1 MTCYHCHRP
10 ILAGTD
16 IHDDAGHAYCCTA
29 CRAVAAII
37 SAHHLD
43 QYYTVRDHPAPRP
56 DTAYD
61 HSHWQA
67 YDLPDIAAQY
77 TYHDGENNEIHLY
90 IDGLHCAACTWL
102 ISRALER
109 AHGITHTHINLTTGR
124 AEIRWRD
131 TPLSAILATIAD
143 LGYTPN
149 LTTPDQEERRD
160 HRRRNH
166 DLLRLI
172 VAGLGMMQVMMFAT
186 GLYTGAWLGIER
198 EYEQLLRW
206 ISALTS
212 APIMLYAGYP
222 FLKNTWLALKQRRL
236 NMDVPIAI
244 ACAGAWLAS
253 LYHTLLGHGEIYYD
267 GVTMFIFFI
276 TISRTL
282 EAHTRRRARHNQH
295 HFARLLPDAVY
306 QRAADGEYRLVPL
319 PAIRVDDHI
328 RVLPTHTIPVDGR
341 IEAGTSRVDES
352 MLSGESTPQYKQAG
366 DTVLAGSTNL
376 ASPLDIRVTQTGQQ
390 TTLAAIRRIS
400 ARAEQHRSPQIDR
413 NETLARHTILA
424 VLILAAAGYLIWQW
438 IAPARAFDI
447 ALAVLVATCPCALSL
462 ATPTV
467 LTAALNHAHK
477 HAILIK
483 NSDTL
488 DCLTRIK
495 RILFDKTGT
504 LTVGKYQL
512 RAGETYGDA
521 DPHILLAIAKTLE
534 TNSTH
539 PVAWYFSRQET
550 ATLPMT
556 NITQHS
562 GKGVSGDWQGS
573 RWHIGSAA
581 YMQEN
586 GVSIPLPRGTGTAR
600 PQDEKGD
607 GGEGIPYG
615 ETDTGAA
622 ASVHPSTVPKRH
634 CGYAINTGRRLQ
646 ENYARRQSPIPD
658 TDEDTANTT
667 HVYLAEN
674 TTLRAHYRLSDPE
687 RPGLAATLTAL
698 AARYHLAIASGDR
711 SANVARLAARYHIT
725 DYHGDLRPNDKLALL
740 EAHDPAHTLMIG
752 DGINDA
758 PVLARAAVSVA
769 VGRANPLSQTHADIV
784 LMQNGPDAL
793 PYLFDL
799 ATRTQRI
806 IRQNLAWATAYN
818 LLILPLALCG
828 YLTPW
833 IAALGMSTS
842 SLLVTANALRI
853 QRTAPPPG
861 A

>member
-1 MTCYHCHRP
+1 MTCYHCQQP

-43 QYYTVRDHPAPRP
+43 QYYTVRDRPAPRP

-77 TYHDGENNEIHLY
+77 TYRDGENNEIHLY

-160 HRRRNH
+160 HRHRNH

-212 APIMLYAGYP
+212 APVMLYAGYP

-306 QRAADGEYRLVPL
+306 LRAADGEYRLVPL

-328 RVLPTHTIPVDGR
+328 RVLPTHTIPVDGQ

-366 DTVLAGSTNL
+366 DAVLAGSTNL

-488 DCLTRIK
+488 DRLTRIK

-504 LTVGKYQL
+504 LTAGKYQL

-521 DPHILLAIAKTLE
+521 DPHTLLAIAKTLE

-550 ATLPMT
+550 ASLPMA
-556 NITQHS
+556 NISQHS
-562 GKGVSGDWQGS
+562 GKGVSGDWQDS

-586 GVSIPLPRGTGTAR
+586 GVATLETTDIKSLPPLAGGGVAQRRRGGNTA
-600 PQDEKGD
+600 
-607 GGEGIPYG
+607 
-615 ETDTGAA
+615 TDAE
-622 ASVHPSTVPKRH
+622 
-634 CGYAINTGRRLQ
+634 
-646 ENYARRQSPIPD
+646 ENPID
-658 TDEDTANTT
+658 DANTT

-711 SANVARLAARYHIT
+711 SANVARLATRYHIT
-725 DYHGDLRPNDKLALL
+725 DYHGDLLPADKLALL

-784 LMQNGPDAL
+784 FMKNGPEAL

-806 IRQNLAWATAYN
+806 IRQNLTWAAAYN

-853 QRTAPPPG
+853 QRTAPPPD

>member
-1 MTCYHCHRP
+1 MTCYHCHQP

-43 QYYTVRDHPAPRP
+43 QYYTVRDRPAPRP
-56 DTAYD
+56 DAAYD
-61 HSHWQA
+61 PSHWQA

-77 TYHDGENNEIHLY
+77 TYRDGENNEIHLY

-212 APIMLYAGYP
+212 APVMLYAGYP

-253 LYHTLLGHGEIYYD
+253 LYHTILGHGEIYYD

-328 RVLPTHTIPVDGR
+328 RVLPTHTIPVDGQ

-352 MLSGESTPQYKQAG
+352 MLSGESTPQYKQTG

-488 DCLTRIK
+488 DRLTHIK

-504 LTVGKYQL
+504 LTAGKYQL
-512 RAGETYGDA
+512 RAGETYGNA
-521 DPHILLAIAKTLE
+521 DPHTLLAIAKTLE

-539 PVAWYFSRQET
+539 PVAWYFSRQEA

-562 GKGVSGDWQGS
+562 GKGVSGDWQNS

-581 YMQEN
+581 YMREN
-586 GVSIPLPRGTGTAR
+586 GVATLETTDIKSLPPLAGGGVAQRRRGGNTA
-600 PQDEKGD
+600 
-607 GGEGIPYG
+607 
-615 ETDTGAA
+615 TDAE
-622 ASVHPSTVPKRH
+622 
-634 CGYAINTGRRLQ
+634 
-646 ENYARRQSPIPD
+646 ENPID
-658 TDEDTANTT
+658 DANTT

-725 DYHGDLRPNDKLALL
+725 DYHGDLRPNDKLTLL

-784 LMQNGPDAL
+784 FMKNGPEAL

-806 IRQNLAWATAYN
+806 IRQNLAWAAAYN

>member
-1 MTCYHCHRP
+1 MTCYHCQQP

-43 QYYTVRDHPAPRP
+43 QYYTVRDRPAPRP
-56 DTAYD
+56 DAAYD

-77 TYHDGENNEIHLY
+77 TYRDGENNEIHLY

-124 AEIRWRD
+124 AEIRWHD

-212 APIMLYAGYP
+212 APVMLYAGYP

-253 LYHTLLGHGEIYYD
+253 LYHTILGHGEIYYD

-319 PAIRVDDHI
+319 PAIRVDDHV
-328 RVLPTHTIPVDGR
+328 RVLPTHTIPVDGC

-352 MLSGESTPQYKQAG
+352 MLSGESTPQYKQTG
-366 DTVLAGSTNL
+366 DIVLAGSTNL
-376 ASPLDIRVTQTGQQ
+376 ESPLDIRVTQTGQQ

-488 DCLTRIK
+488 DRLTRIK

-504 LTVGKYQL
+504 LTAGKYQL

-521 DPHILLAIAKTLE
+521 DPHTLLAIAKTLE

-550 ATLPMT
+550 ASLPMA
-556 NITQHS
+556 NISQHS
-562 GKGVSGDWQGS
+562 GKGVSGDWQDS

-586 GVSIPLPRGTGTAR
+586 GVTTLETTDIKSLPPLAGGGVAQRRRGGNTA
-600 PQDEKGD
+600 
-607 GGEGIPYG
+607 
-615 ETDTGAA
+615 TDAE
-622 ASVHPSTVPKRH
+622 
-634 CGYAINTGRRLQ
+634 
-646 ENYARRQSPIPD
+646 ENPID
-658 TDEDTANTT
+658 DANTT

-711 SANVARLAARYHIT
+711 SANVARLATRYHIS
-725 DYHGDLRPNDKLALL
+725 DYHGDLLPADKLALL

-784 LMQNGPDAL
+784 FMKNGPDAL

-806 IRQNLAWATAYN
+806 IRQNLTWAAAYN

-861 A
+861 E

>member
-1 MTCYHCHRP
+1 MTCYHCQQP

-43 QYYTVRDHPAPRP
+43 QYYTVRDRPAPRP

-77 TYHDGENNEIHLY
+77 TYRDGEDNEIHLY

-109 AHGITHTHINLTTGR
+109 AHDITHTRINLTTGR
-124 AEIRWRD
+124 AEVRWRD

-212 APIMLYAGYP
+212 APVMLYAGYP
-222 FLKNTWLALKQRRL
+222 FLKNTWFALKQRRL

-253 LYHTLLGHGEIYYD
+253 LYHTILGYGEIYYD

-328 RVLPTHTIPVDGR
+328 RVLPTHTIPVDGC

-376 ASPLDIRVTQTGQQ
+376 ESPLDIRVTQTGQQ

-488 DCLTRIK
+488 DRLTRIK

-504 LTVGKYQL
+504 LTAGKYQL
-512 RAGETYGDA
+512 RAGETYGNA
-521 DPHILLAIAKTLE
+521 DPHTLLAIAKSLE

-550 ATLPMT
+550 ATLPMA
-556 NITQHS
+556 NISQHS
-562 GKGVSGDWQGS
+562 GKGVSGDWQNS

-581 YMQEN
+581 YMREN
-586 GVSIPLPRGTGTAR
+586 GVATLETTDIKSLPPLAGGGVAQRRRGGNTA
-600 PQDEKGD
+600 
-607 GGEGIPYG
+607 
-615 ETDTGAA
+615 TDAE
-622 ASVHPSTVPKRH
+622 
-634 CGYAINTGRRLQ
+634 
-646 ENYARRQSPIPD
+646 ENPID
-658 TDEDTANTT
+658 DANTT

-687 RPGLAATLTAL
+687 RPGLAATLSAL

-711 SANVARLAARYHIT
+711 SANVARLATRYHIT
-725 DYHGDLRPNDKLALL
+725 DYHGDLLPADKLALL

-784 LMQNGPDAL
+784 FMKNGPDAL

-806 IRQNLAWATAYN
+806 IRQNLTWAAAYN

>member
-1 MTCYHCHRP
+1 MTCYHCQQP

-43 QYYTVRDHPAPRP
+43 QYYTVRDRPAPRP

-212 APIMLYAGYP
+212 APVMLYAGYP

-295 HFARLLPDAVY
+295 LFARLLPDAVY

-376 ASPLDIRVTQTGQQ
+376 ESPLDIRVTQTGQQ

-438 IAPARAFDI
+438 IEPARAFDI

-477 HAILIK
+477 HTILIK

-488 DCLTRIK
+488 DRLTRIK

-504 LTVGKYQL
+504 LTAGKYQL

-521 DPHILLAIAKTLE
+521 DPHTLLAIAKSLE

-556 NITQHS
+556 NIRQHS
-562 GKGVSGDWQGS
+562 GKGVSGDWQDS

-586 GVSIPLPRGTGTAR
+586 GVATLETTDIKSLPPLAGGGVAQRRRGENTA
-600 PQDEKGD
+600 
-607 GGEGIPYG
+607 
-615 ETDTGAA
+615 TDAE
-622 ASVHPSTVPKRH
+622 
-634 CGYAINTGRRLQ
+634 
-646 ENYARRQSPIPD
+646 ENPID
-658 TDEDTANTT
+658 DANTT

-711 SANVARLAARYHIT
+711 SANVARLATRYHIT

-784 LMQNGPDAL
+784 FMKNGPDAL

-806 IRQNLAWATAYN
+806 ICQNLAWAAAYN

-861 A
+861 E

>member
-1 MTCYHCHRP
+1 MTCYHCQQP

-43 QYYTVRDHPAPRP
+43 QYYTVRDRPAPRP
-56 DTAYD
+56 DAAYD

-77 TYHDGENNEIHLY
+77 TYRDGENNEIHLY

-160 HRRRNH
+160 HRHRNH

-212 APIMLYAGYP
+212 APVMLYAGYP

-328 RVLPTHTIPVDGR
+328 RVLPTHTIPVDGQ

-366 DTVLAGSTNL
+366 DAVLAGSTNL

-488 DCLTRIK
+488 DRLTRIK

-504 LTVGKYQL
+504 LTAGKYQL

-521 DPHILLAIAKTLE
+521 DPHTLLAIAKTLE

-550 ATLPMT
+550 ASLPMA
-556 NITQHS
+556 NISQHS
-562 GKGVSGDWQGS
+562 GKGVSGDWQDS

-586 GVSIPLPRGTGTAR
+586 GVATLETTDIKSLPPLAGGGVAQRRRGGNTA
-600 PQDEKGD
+600 
-607 GGEGIPYG
+607 
-615 ETDTGAA
+615 TDAE
-622 ASVHPSTVPKRH
+622 
-634 CGYAINTGRRLQ
+634 
-646 ENYARRQSPIPD
+646 ENPID
-658 TDEDTANTT
+658 DANTT

-711 SANVARLAARYHIT
+711 SANVARLATRYHIT
-725 DYHGDLRPNDKLALL
+725 DYHGDLLPADKLALL

-784 LMQNGPDAL
+784 FMKNGPEAL

-806 IRQNLAWATAYN
+806 IRQNLTWAAAYN

-853 QRTAPPPG
+853 QRTAPPPD

>member
-1 MTCYHCHRP
+1 MTCYHCHQP

-43 QYYTVRDHPAPRP
+43 QYYTVRDRPAPRP

-212 APIMLYAGYP
+212 APVMLYAGYP

-253 LYHTLLGHGEIYYD
+253 LYHTILGHGEIYYD

-328 RVLPTHTIPVDGR
+328 RVLPTHTIPVDGC

-352 MLSGESTPQYKQAG
+352 MLSGESTPQYKQTG

-488 DCLTRIK
+488 DRLTRIK

-504 LTVGKYQL
+504 LTAGKYQL

-521 DPHILLAIAKTLE
+521 DPHTLLAIAKTLE

-556 NITQHS
+556 NIRQHS
-562 GKGVSGDWQGS
+562 GKGVSGDWQDS

-586 GVSIPLPRGTGTAR
+586 GVATLETTDIKSLPPLAGGGVAQRRREENTA
-600 PQDEKGD
+600 
-607 GGEGIPYG
+607 
-615 ETDTGAA
+615 TDAE
-622 ASVHPSTVPKRH
+622 
-634 CGYAINTGRRLQ
+634 
-646 ENYARRQSPIPD
+646 ENPID
-658 TDEDTANTT
+658 DANTT

-711 SANVARLAARYHIT
+711 SANVARLATRYHIT
-725 DYHGDLRPNDKLALL
+725 DYHGDLRPNDKLTLL

-784 LMQNGPDAL
+784 FMKNGPDAL

-806 IRQNLAWATAYN
+806 IRQNLTWAAAYN

>member
-1 MTCYHCHRP
+1 MTCYHCQQP

-43 QYYTVRDHPAPRP
+43 QYYTVRDRPAPRP

-131 TPLSAILATIAD
+131 TPLSAILTTIAD

-212 APIMLYAGYP
+212 APVMLYAGYP

-253 LYHTLLGHGEIYYD
+253 LYHTILGYGEIYYD

-319 PAIRVDDHI
+319 PSIRVDDHI

-352 MLSGESTPQYKQAG
+352 MLSGESTPQYKQTG

-376 ASPLDIRVTQTGQQ
+376 ESPLDIRVTQTGQQ

-488 DCLTRIK
+488 DRLTRIK

-504 LTVGKYQL
+504 LTAGKYQL

-521 DPHILLAIAKTLE
+521 DPHTLLAIAKTLE

-550 ATLPMT
+550 ASLPMA
-556 NITQHS
+556 NISQHS
-562 GKGVSGDWQGS
+562 GKGVSGDWQDS

-586 GVSIPLPRGTGTAR
+586 GVALPSDNIGT
-600 PQDEKGD
+600 
-607 GGEGIPYG
+607 
-615 ETDTGAA
+615 
-622 ASVHPSTVPKRH
+622 
-634 CGYAINTGRRLQ
+634 
-646 ENYARRQSPIPD
+646 
-658 TDEDTANTT
+658 EDANTT

-711 SANVARLAARYHIT
+711 SANVARLATRYHIT
-725 DYHGDLRPNDKLALL
+725 DYHGDLLPADKLALL

-784 LMQNGPDAL
+784 FMKNGPDAL

-806 IRQNLAWATAYN
+806 ICQNLAWAAAYN

>member
-1 MTCYHCHRP
+1 
-10 ILAGTD
+10 
-16 IHDDAGHAYCCTA
+16 
-29 CRAVAAII
+29 
-37 SAHHLD
+37 
-43 QYYTVRDHPAPRP
+43 
-56 DTAYD
+56 
-61 HSHWQA
+61 
-67 YDLPDIAAQY
+67 
-77 TYHDGENNEIHLY
+77 
-90 IDGLHCAACTWL
+90 
-102 ISRALER
+102 
-109 AHGITHTHINLTTGR
+109 
-124 AEIRWRD
+124 
-131 TPLSAILATIAD
+131 
-143 LGYTPN
+143 
-149 LTTPDQEERRD
+149 
-160 HRRRNH
+160 
-166 DLLRLI
+166 
-172 VAGLGMMQVMMFAT
+172 
-186 GLYTGAWLGIER
+186 
-198 EYEQLLRW
+198 
-206 ISALTS
+206 
-212 APIMLYAGYP
+212 
-222 FLKNTWLALKQRRL
+222 
-236 NMDVPIAI
+236 
-244 ACAGAWLAS
+244 
-253 LYHTLLGHGEIYYD
+253 
-267 GVTMFIFFI
+267 MFIFFI

-319 PAIRVDDHI
+319 PSIRVDDHI

-352 MLSGESTPQYKQAG
+352 MLSGESTPQYKQTG

-376 ASPLDIRVTQTGQQ
+376 ESPLDIRVTQTGQQ

-438 IAPARAFDI
+438 IEPARAFDI

-488 DCLTRIK
+488 DRLTRIK

-504 LTVGKYQL
+504 LTAGKYQL

-521 DPHILLAIAKTLE
+521 DPHTLLAIAKSLE

-556 NITQHS
+556 NIRQHS
-562 GKGVSGDWQGS
+562 GKGVSGDWQDS

-586 GVSIPLPRGTGTAR
+586 GVTTLETTDIKSLPPLAGGGVAQRRRGENTA
-600 PQDEKGD
+600 
-607 GGEGIPYG
+607 
-615 ETDTGAA
+615 TDAE
-622 ASVHPSTVPKRH
+622 
-634 CGYAINTGRRLQ
+634 
-646 ENYARRQSPIPD
+646 ENPID
-658 TDEDTANTT
+658 DANTT

-711 SANVARLAARYHIT
+711 SSNVARLATRYHIT

-784 LMQNGPDAL
+784 FMKNGPDAL

-799 ATRTQRI
+799 AARTQRI
-806 IRQNLAWATAYN
+806 IRQNLTWAAAYN

>member
-1 MTCYHCHRP
+1 MTCYHCHQP

-43 QYYTVRDHPAPRP
+43 QYYTVRDRPAPRP

-77 TYHDGENNEIHLY
+77 TYRDGENNEIHLY

-222 FLKNTWLALKQRRL
+222 FLKSTWLALKQRRL

-253 LYHTLLGHGEIYYD
+253 LYHTILGHGEIYYD

-352 MLSGESTPQYKQAG
+352 MLSGESTPQYKQTG
-366 DTVLAGSTNL
+366 DIVLAGSTNL
-376 ASPLDIRVTQTGQQ
+376 ESPLDIRVTQTGQQ

-488 DCLTRIK
+488 DRLTRIK

-504 LTVGKYQL
+504 LTAGKYQL
-512 RAGETYGDA
+512 RAGETYGYA
-521 DPHILLAIAKTLE
+521 DPHTLLAIAKSLE

-556 NITQHS
+556 NISQHS
-562 GKGVSGDWQGS
+562 GKGVSGDWQDS

-586 GVSIPLPRGTGTAR
+586 GVVTLETTDIKSLPPLAGGDVAQRRRGGNTA
-600 PQDEKGD
+600 
-607 GGEGIPYG
+607 
-615 ETDTGAA
+615 TDAE
-622 ASVHPSTVPKRH
+622 
-634 CGYAINTGRRLQ
+634 
-646 ENYARRQSPIPD
+646 ENPID
-658 TDEDTANTT
+658 DANTT

-674 TTLRAHYRLSDPE
+674 TTLRAHYRLGDPE
-687 RPGLAATLTAL
+687 RPDLAATLTTL
-698 AARYHLAIASGDR
+698 ATRYHLAIASGDR
-711 SANVARLAARYHIT
+711 SANVARLATRYHIT
-725 DYHGDLRPNDKLALL
+725 DYHGDLRPSDKLALL

-784 LMQNGPDAL
+784 FMKNGPDAL

-806 IRQNLAWATAYN
+806 IRQNLAWAAAYN

>member
-1 MTCYHCHRP
+1 MTCYHCHQP

-43 QYYTVRDHPAPRP
+43 QYYTVRDRPAPRP
-56 DTAYD
+56 DSAYD

-77 TYHDGENNEIHLY
+77 TYRDGENNEIHLY

-212 APIMLYAGYP
+212 APVMLYAGYP

-253 LYHTLLGHGEIYYD
+253 LYHTILGYGEIYYD

-376 ASPLDIRVTQTGQQ
+376 ESPLDIRVTQTGQQ

-488 DCLTRIK
+488 DRLTRIK

-504 LTVGKYQL
+504 LTAGKYQL

-521 DPHILLAIAKTLE
+521 DPHTLLAIAKSLE

-550 ATLPMT
+550 ASLPMT
-556 NITQHS
+556 HISQHS
-562 GKGVSGDWQGS
+562 GKGVSGDWQNS

-586 GVSIPLPRGTGTAR
+586 GVATLETTDIKSLPPLAGGGVAQRRRGGNTA
-600 PQDEKGD
+600 
-607 GGEGIPYG
+607 
-615 ETDTGAA
+615 TDAE
-622 ASVHPSTVPKRH
+622 
-634 CGYAINTGRRLQ
+634 
-646 ENYARRQSPIPD
+646 ENPID
-658 TDEDTANTT
+658 DANTT

-711 SANVARLAARYHIT
+711 SANVARLATRYPIT

-784 LMQNGPDAL
+784 FMKNGPDAL

-806 IRQNLAWATAYN
+806 IRQNLAWAAAYN

-861 A
+861 E

>member
-1 MTCYHCHRP
+1 MTCYHCQQP

-43 QYYTVRDHPAPRP
+43 QYYTVRDRPAPRP
-56 DTAYD
+56 DTACD

-77 TYHDGENNEIHLY
+77 TYRDGENNEIHLY

-212 APIMLYAGYP
+212 APVMLYAGYP

-586 GVSIPLPRGTGTAR
+586 GVALPSDNTN
-600 PQDEKGD
+600 
-607 GGEGIPYG
+607 
-615 ETDTGAA
+615 TD
-622 ASVHPSTVPKRH
+622 
-634 CGYAINTGRRLQ
+634 
-646 ENYARRQSPIPD
+646 D
-658 TDEDTANTT
+658 ANTT

-698 AARYHLAIASGDR
+698 AARYHLAIASGDH
-711 SANVARLAARYHIT
+711 SANVARLATRYHIT
-725 DYHGDLRPNDKLALL
+725 DYHGDLLPADKLALL

-784 LMQNGPDAL
+784 FMKNGPDAL

-799 ATRTQRI
+799 AARTQRI
-806 IRQNLAWATAYN
+806 IRQNLAWAAAYN

-861 A
+861 E

>member
-1 MTCYHCHRP
+1 MTCYHCHQP

-43 QYYTVRDHPAPRP
+43 QYYTVRDRPAPRP

-212 APIMLYAGYP
+212 APVMLYAGYP

-253 LYHTLLGHGEIYYD
+253 LYHTILGHGEIYYD

-306 QRAADGEYRLVPL
+306 QRTADGEYRLVPL

-352 MLSGESTPQYKQAG
+352 MLSGESTPQYKQTG
-366 DTVLAGSTNL
+366 DAVLAGSTNL
-376 ASPLDIRVTQTGQQ
+376 ESPLDIRVTQTGQQ

-488 DCLTRIK
+488 DRLTRIR

-504 LTVGKYQL
+504 LTAGKYQL
-512 RAGETYGDA
+512 RAGKTYGDA
-521 DPHILLAIAKTLE
+521 DPHTLLAIAKTLE

-556 NITQHS
+556 NISQHS
-562 GKGVSGDWQGS
+562 GKGVSGDWQNS

-586 GVSIPLPRGTGTAR
+586 GVAPLETTDIKSLPPLAGGGVAQRRRGGNTA
-600 PQDEKGD
+600 
-607 GGEGIPYG
+607 
-615 ETDTGAA
+615 TDAE
-622 ASVHPSTVPKRH
+622 
-634 CGYAINTGRRLQ
+634 
-646 ENYARRQSPIPD
+646 ENPID
-658 TDEDTANTT
+658 DANTT

-711 SANVARLAARYHIT
+711 SANVARLATRYHIT

-784 LMQNGPDAL
+784 FMKNGPDAL

-806 IRQNLAWATAYN
+806 IRQNLTWAAAYN

>member
-1 MTCYHCHRP
+1 
-10 ILAGTD
+10 
-16 IHDDAGHAYCCTA
+16 
-29 CRAVAAII
+29 
-37 SAHHLD
+37 
-43 QYYTVRDHPAPRP
+43 
-56 DTAYD
+56 
-61 HSHWQA
+61 
-67 YDLPDIAAQY
+67 
-77 TYHDGENNEIHLY
+77 
-90 IDGLHCAACTWL
+90 
-102 ISRALER
+102 
-109 AHGITHTHINLTTGR
+109 
-124 AEIRWRD
+124 
-131 TPLSAILATIAD
+131 
-143 LGYTPN
+143 
-149 LTTPDQEERRD
+149 
-160 HRRRNH
+160 
-166 DLLRLI
+166 
-172 VAGLGMMQVMMFAT
+172 MMQVMMFAT

-212 APIMLYAGYP
+212 APVMLYAGYP

-328 RVLPTHTIPVDGR
+328 RVLPTHTIPVDGQ

-366 DTVLAGSTNL
+366 DAVLAGSTNL

-488 DCLTRIK
+488 DRLTRIK

-504 LTVGKYQL
+504 LTAGKYQL

-521 DPHILLAIAKTLE
+521 DPHTLLAIAKTLE

-550 ATLPMT
+550 ASLPMA
-556 NITQHS
+556 NISQHS
-562 GKGVSGDWQGS
+562 GKGVSGDWQDS

-586 GVSIPLPRGTGTAR
+586 GVATLETTDIKSLPPLAGGGVAQRRRWGNTA
-600 PQDEKGD
+600 
-607 GGEGIPYG
+607 
-615 ETDTGAA
+615 TDAE
-622 ASVHPSTVPKRH
+622 
-634 CGYAINTGRRLQ
+634 
-646 ENYARRQSPIPD
+646 ENPID
-658 TDEDTANTT
+658 DANTT

-711 SANVARLAARYHIT
+711 SANVARLATRYHIT

-784 LMQNGPDAL
+784 FMKNGPDAL

-806 IRQNLAWATAYN
+806 IRQNLTWAAAYN

>member
-1 MTCYHCHRP
+1 MTCYHCQQP

-43 QYYTVRDHPAPRP
+43 QYYTVRDRPAPRP

-77 TYHDGENNEIHLY
+77 TYRDSENNEIHLY

-131 TPLSAILATIAD
+131 TPLSAILATIVD

-212 APIMLYAGYP
+212 APVMLYAGYP

-253 LYHTLLGHGEIYYD
+253 LYHTILGYGEIYYD

-366 DTVLAGSTNL
+366 DAVLAGSTNL
-376 ASPLDIRVTQTGQQ
+376 ESPLDIRVTQTGQQ

-488 DCLTRIK
+488 DRLTRIK

-504 LTVGKYQL
+504 LTAGKYQL

-521 DPHILLAIAKTLE
+521 DPHTLLAIAKTLE

-556 NITQHS
+556 NISQHS
-562 GKGVSGDWQGS
+562 GKGVSGDWQDS
-573 RWHIGSAA
+573 RWNIGSAA

-586 GVSIPLPRGTGTAR
+586 GVATLETTDIKSLPPLAGGGVAQRRRGENTA
-600 PQDEKGD
+600 
-607 GGEGIPYG
+607 
-615 ETDTGAA
+615 TDTE
-622 ASVHPSTVPKRH
+622 
-634 CGYAINTGRRLQ
+634 
-646 ENYARRQSPIPD
+646 ENPID
-658 TDEDTANTT
+658 DANTT

-711 SANVARLAARYHIT
+711 SANVARLATRYHIT
-725 DYHGDLRPNDKLALL
+725 DYYGDLLPADKLALL
-740 EAHDPAHTLMIG
+740 EARDPAHTLMIG

-769 VGRANPLSQTHADIV
+769 VGHANPLSQTHADIV
-784 LMQNGPDAL
+784 FMKNGPEAL

-806 IRQNLAWATAYN
+806 IRQNLTWAAAYN

>member
-1 MTCYHCHRP
+1 MTCYHCHQP

-37 SAHHLD
+37 SVHHLD

-56 DTAYD
+56 DIAYD

-77 TYHDGENNEIHLY
+77 TYRDGENNEIHLY

-212 APIMLYAGYP
+212 APVMLYAGYP

-319 PAIRVDDHI
+319 PSIRVDDHI

-352 MLSGESTPQYKQAG
+352 MLSGESTPQYKQTG

-488 DCLTRIK
+488 DRLTRIK

-504 LTVGKYQL
+504 LTAGKYQL

-521 DPHILLAIAKTLE
+521 NPHTLLAIAKTLE

-556 NITQHS
+556 NIRQHS
-562 GKGVSGDWQGS
+562 GKGVSGDWQDS

-586 GVSIPLPRGTGTAR
+586 GVALP
-600 PQDEKGD
+600 GD
-607 GGEGIPYG
+607 N
-615 ETDTGAA
+615 TDT
-622 ASVHPSTVPKRH
+622 
-634 CGYAINTGRRLQ
+634 
-646 ENYARRQSPIPD
+646 D
-658 TDEDTANTT
+658 DANTT

-725 DYHGDLRPNDKLALL
+725 DYHGDLLPADKLALL

-784 LMQNGPDAL
+784 FMKNGPDAL

-806 IRQNLAWATAYN
+806 IRQNLAWAAAYN

>member
-1 MTCYHCHRP
+1 MTCYHCQQP

-37 SAHHLD
+37 SAHHLN
-43 QYYTVRDHPAPRP
+43 QYYTVRDRPAPRP

-61 HSHWQA
+61 HNHWQA

-124 AEIRWRD
+124 ADIRWRD

-212 APIMLYAGYP
+212 APVMLYAGYP

-253 LYHTLLGHGEIYYD
+253 LYHTILGHGEIYYD

-341 IEAGTSRVDES
+341 IETGTSRVDES

-366 DTVLAGSTNL
+366 DAVLAGSTNL
-376 ASPLDIRVTQTGQQ
+376 ESPLDIRVTQTGQQ

-488 DCLTRIK
+488 DRLTRIK

-504 LTVGKYQL
+504 LTAGKYQL

-521 DPHILLAIAKTLE
+521 DPHTLLAIAKSLE

-556 NITQHS
+556 NISQHS
-562 GKGVSGDWQGS
+562 GKGVSGDWQDS

-586 GVSIPLPRGTGTAR
+586 GVATLETTDIKSLPPLAGGGVAQRRRGGNTA
-600 PQDEKGD
+600 
-607 GGEGIPYG
+607 
-615 ETDTGAA
+615 TDAE
-622 ASVHPSTVPKRH
+622 
-634 CGYAINTGRRLQ
+634 
-646 ENYARRQSPIPD
+646 ENPID
-658 TDEDTANTT
+658 DANTT

-711 SANVARLAARYHIT
+711 SANVARLATRYHIT
-725 DYHGDLRPNDKLALL
+725 DYHGDLRPSDKLALL

-784 LMQNGPDAL
+784 FMKNGPDAL
-793 PYLFDL
+793 SYLFDL

-806 IRQNLAWATAYN
+806 IRQNLAWAAAYN

-861 A
+861 E

>member
-1 MTCYHCHRP
+1 
-10 ILAGTD
+10 
-16 IHDDAGHAYCCTA
+16 
-29 CRAVAAII
+29 
-37 SAHHLD
+37 
-43 QYYTVRDHPAPRP
+43 
-56 DTAYD
+56 
-61 HSHWQA
+61 
-67 YDLPDIAAQY
+67 
-77 TYHDGENNEIHLY
+77 
-90 IDGLHCAACTWL
+90 
-102 ISRALER
+102 
-109 AHGITHTHINLTTGR
+109 
-124 AEIRWRD
+124 
-131 TPLSAILATIAD
+131 
-143 LGYTPN
+143 
-149 LTTPDQEERRD
+149 
-160 HRRRNH
+160 
-166 DLLRLI
+166 
-172 VAGLGMMQVMMFAT
+172 MMQVMMFAT

-212 APIMLYAGYP
+212 APVMLYAGYP

-253 LYHTLLGHGEIYYD
+253 LYHTILGYGEIYYD

-306 QRAADGEYRLVPL
+306 RLEADGEYRLVPL

-352 MLSGESTPQYKQAG
+352 MLSGESTPQYKQTG
-366 DTVLAGSTNL
+366 DAVLAGSTNL

-488 DCLTRIK
+488 DRLTRIK

-504 LTVGKYQL
+504 LTAGKYQL
-512 RAGETYGDA
+512 RAGETYGNA
-521 DPHILLAIAKTLE
+521 DPHTLLAIAKTLE

-556 NITQHS
+556 NIRQHS
-562 GKGVSGDWQGS
+562 GKGVSGDWQDS

-586 GVSIPLPRGTGTAR
+586 GVALPDDNTGT
-600 PQDEKGD
+600 DD
-607 GGEGIPYG
+607 
-615 ETDTGAA
+615 
-622 ASVHPSTVPKRH
+622 
-634 CGYAINTGRRLQ
+634 
-646 ENYARRQSPIPD
+646 
-658 TDEDTANTT
+658 ANTT

-711 SANVARLAARYHIT
+711 SANVARLATRYHIT
-725 DYHGDLRPNDKLALL
+725 DYHGDLRPSDKLALL

-784 LMQNGPDAL
+784 FMKNGPDAL

-806 IRQNLAWATAYN
+806 TRQNLAWAAAYN

>member
-1 MTCYHCHRP
+1 MTCYHCQQP

-43 QYYTVRDHPAPRP
+43 QYYTVRDRPAPRP

-212 APIMLYAGYP
+212 APVMLYAGYP

-253 LYHTLLGHGEIYYD
+253 LYHTILGHGEIYYD

-352 MLSGESTPQYKQAG
+352 MLSGESTPQYKQTG
-366 DTVLAGSTNL
+366 DAVLAGSTNL
-376 ASPLDIRVTQTGQQ
+376 ESPLDIRVTQTGQQ

-488 DCLTRIK
+488 DRLTRIK

-504 LTVGKYQL
+504 LTAGKYQL

-521 DPHILLAIAKTLE
+521 DPHTLLAIAKSLE

-556 NITQHS
+556 NIRQHS
-562 GKGVSGDWQGS
+562 GKGVSGDWQDS

-586 GVSIPLPRGTGTAR
+586 GVTTLETTDIKSLPPLAGGGVAQRRRGGNTA
-600 PQDEKGD
+600 
-607 GGEGIPYG
+607 
-615 ETDTGAA
+615 TDAE
-622 ASVHPSTVPKRH
+622 
-634 CGYAINTGRRLQ
+634 
-646 ENYARRQSPIPD
+646 ENPID
-658 TDEDTANTT
+658 DANTT

-687 RPGLAATLTAL
+687 RPGLAATLSAL

-711 SANVARLAARYHIT
+711 SANVARLATRYHIT
-725 DYHGDLRPNDKLALL
+725 DYHGDLLPADKLALL

-784 LMQNGPDAL
+784 FMKNGPDAL

-806 IRQNLAWATAYN
+806 IRQNLAWAAAYN

-861 A
+861 E

>member
-1 MTCYHCHRP
+1 MTCYHCQQP

-43 QYYTVRDHPAPRP
+43 QYYTVRDRPAPRP

-77 TYHDGENNEIHLY
+77 TYRDGENNEIHLY

-160 HRRRNH
+160 HRHRNH

-212 APIMLYAGYP
+212 APVMLYAGYP

-328 RVLPTHTIPVDGR
+328 RVLPTHTIPVDGQ

-352 MLSGESTPQYKQAG
+352 MLSGESTPQYKQTG

-488 DCLTRIK
+488 DRLTRIK

-504 LTVGKYQL
+504 LTAGKYQL

-521 DPHILLAIAKTLE
+521 DPHTLLAIAKTLE

-556 NITQHS
+556 NIRQHS
-562 GKGVSGDWQGS
+562 GKGVSGDWQDS

-586 GVSIPLPRGTGTAR
+586 GVATLETTDIKSLPPLAGGGVAQRQRGGNTA
-600 PQDEKGD
+600 
-607 GGEGIPYG
+607 
-615 ETDTGAA
+615 TDAE
-622 ASVHPSTVPKRH
+622 
-634 CGYAINTGRRLQ
+634 
-646 ENYARRQSPIPD
+646 ENPID
-658 TDEDTANTT
+658 DANTT

-674 TTLRAHYRLSDPE
+674 TSLRAHYRLSDPE
-687 RPGLAATLTAL
+687 RPGLTATLTAL

-711 SANVARLAARYHIT
+711 SANVARLATRYHIT

-784 LMQNGPDAL
+784 FMKNGPDAL

-806 IRQNLAWATAYN
+806 IRQNLAWAAAYN

>member
-1 MTCYHCHRP
+1 MTCYHCQQP

-29 CRAVAAII
+29 CRAVATII

-43 QYYTVRDHPAPRP
+43 QYYTVRDRPAPRP

-77 TYHDGENNEIHLY
+77 TYRDGENNEIHLY

-212 APIMLYAGYP
+212 APVMLYAGYP

-253 LYHTLLGHGEIYYD
+253 LYHTILGHGEIYYD

-341 IEAGTSRVDES
+341 IEAGISRVDES
-352 MLSGESTPQYKQAG
+352 MLSGESTPQYKQTG

-376 ASPLDIRVTQTGQQ
+376 ESPLDIRVTQTGQQ

-488 DCLTRIK
+488 DRLTRIK

-504 LTVGKYQL
+504 LTAGKYQL

-521 DPHILLAIAKTLE
+521 DPHTLLAIAKTLE

-550 ATLPMT
+550 ASLPMA
-556 NITQHS
+556 NISQHS
-562 GKGVSGDWQGS
+562 GKGVSGDWQDS

-586 GVSIPLPRGTGTAR
+586 GVALPSDNIGT
-600 PQDEKGD
+600 
-607 GGEGIPYG
+607 
-615 ETDTGAA
+615 
-622 ASVHPSTVPKRH
+622 
-634 CGYAINTGRRLQ
+634 
-646 ENYARRQSPIPD
+646 
-658 TDEDTANTT
+658 EDANTT

-711 SANVARLAARYHIT
+711 SANVARLATRYHIT
-725 DYHGDLRPNDKLALL
+725 DYHGDLRPSDKLALL

-784 LMQNGPDAL
+784 FMKNGPDAL
-793 PYLFDL
+793 SYLFDL

-806 IRQNLAWATAYN
+806 IRQNLAWAAAYN

-853 QRTAPPPG
+853 QRTAPPPQTE
-861 A
+861 

>member
-1 MTCYHCHRP
+1 MTCYHCHQP

-43 QYYTVRDHPAPRP
+43 QYYTVRDRPAPRP
-56 DTAYD
+56 DAAYD
-61 HSHWQA
+61 PSHWQA

-77 TYHDGENNEIHLY
+77 TYRDGENNEIHLY

-212 APIMLYAGYP
+212 APVMLYAGYP

-253 LYHTLLGHGEIYYD
+253 LYHTILGHGEIYYD

-328 RVLPTHTIPVDGR
+328 RVLPTHTIPVDGQ

-352 MLSGESTPQYKQAG
+352 MLSGESTPQYKQTG

-488 DCLTRIK
+488 DRLTHIK

-504 LTVGKYQL
+504 LTAGKYQL
-512 RAGETYGDA
+512 RAGETYGNA
-521 DPHILLAIAKTLE
+521 DPHTLLAIAKTLE

-539 PVAWYFSRQET
+539 PVAWYFSRQEA

-562 GKGVSGDWQGS
+562 GKGVSGDWQNS

-581 YMQEN
+581 YMREN
-586 GVSIPLPRGTGTAR
+586 GVATLETTDIKSLPPLAGGGVAQRRRGGTTA
-600 PQDEKGD
+600 
-607 GGEGIPYG
+607 
-615 ETDTGAA
+615 TDAE
-622 ASVHPSTVPKRH
+622 
-634 CGYAINTGRRLQ
+634 
-646 ENYARRQSPIPD
+646 ENPID
-658 TDEDTANTT
+658 DANTT

-725 DYHGDLRPNDKLALL
+725 DYHGDLRPNDKLTLL

-784 LMQNGPDAL
+784 FMKNGPEAL

-806 IRQNLAWATAYN
+806 IRQNLAWAAAYN

>member
-1 MTCYHCHRP
+1 METALRRRYTAPPITPANPMTCYHCHRP

-212 APIMLYAGYP
+212 APVMLYAGYP

-341 IEAGTSRVDES
+341 IEVGTSRVDES

-488 DCLTRIK
+488 DRLTRIK

-521 DPHILLAIAKTLE
+521 DPHTLLAIAKTLE

-556 NITQHS
+556 NIRQHS
-562 GKGVSGDWQGS
+562 GKGVSGDWQDS

-586 GVSIPLPRGTGTAR
+586 GVTTLETTDIKSLPPLAGGGVAQRRRGGNTA
-600 PQDEKGD
+600 
-607 GGEGIPYG
+607 
-615 ETDTGAA
+615 TDAE
-622 ASVHPSTVPKRH
+622 
-634 CGYAINTGRRLQ
+634 
-646 ENYARRQSPIPD
+646 ENPID
-658 TDEDTANTT
+658 DANTT

-698 AARYHLAIASGDR
+698 TARYHLAIASGDR
-711 SANVARLAARYHIT
+711 SANVARLAARYPIT
-725 DYHGDLRPNDKLALL
+725 DYHGDLLPADKLALL

-784 LMQNGPDAL
+784 LMQNGPEAL

-818 LLILPLALCG
+818 LLILPLAICG

-853 QRTAPPPG
+853 RHTAPPPG

>member
-1 MTCYHCHRP
+1 MTCYHCQQP

-29 CRAVAAII
+29 CRAVATII

-43 QYYTVRDHPAPRP
+43 QYYTVRDRPAPRP

-77 TYHDGENNEIHLY
+77 TYRDGENNEIHLY

-212 APIMLYAGYP
+212 APVMLYAGYP

-253 LYHTLLGHGEIYYD
+253 LYHTILGHGEIYYD

-341 IEAGTSRVDES
+341 IEAGISRVDES
-352 MLSGESTPQYKQAG
+352 MLSGESTPQYKQTG
-366 DTVLAGSTNL
+366 DAVLAGSTNL
-376 ASPLDIRVTQTGQQ
+376 ASPLDIRVTQTGQK

-488 DCLTRIK
+488 DRLTRIK

-504 LTVGKYQL
+504 LTAGKYQL

-521 DPHILLAIAKTLE
+521 DPHTLLAIAKSLE

-550 ATLPMT
+550 ASLPMA
-556 NITQHS
+556 NISQHS
-562 GKGVSGDWQGS
+562 GKGVSGDWQDS

-586 GVSIPLPRGTGTAR
+586 GVALPSDNIGT
-600 PQDEKGD
+600 
-607 GGEGIPYG
+607 
-615 ETDTGAA
+615 
-622 ASVHPSTVPKRH
+622 
-634 CGYAINTGRRLQ
+634 
-646 ENYARRQSPIPD
+646 
-658 TDEDTANTT
+658 EDANTT

-711 SANVARLAARYHIT
+711 SANVARLATRYHIT
-725 DYHGDLRPNDKLALL
+725 DYHGDLRPSDKLALL

-784 LMQNGPDAL
+784 FMKNGPDAL
-793 PYLFDL
+793 SYLFDL

-806 IRQNLAWATAYN
+806 IRQNLAWAAAYN

-853 QRTAPPPG
+853 QRTAPPPQTE
-861 A
+861 

>member
-1 MTCYHCHRP
+1 MTCYHCQQP

-43 QYYTVRDHPAPRP
+43 QYYTVRDRPAPRP

-77 TYHDGENNEIHLY
+77 TYRDGENNEIHLY

-212 APIMLYAGYP
+212 APVMLYAGYP

-253 LYHTLLGHGEIYYD
+253 LYHTILGHGEIYYD

-306 QRAADGEYRLVPL
+306 QRTADGEYCLVPL

-328 RVLPTHTIPVDGR
+328 RVLPTHTIPVDGC

-366 DTVLAGSTNL
+366 DAVLAGSTNL
-376 ASPLDIRVTQTGQQ
+376 ESPLDIRVTQTGQQ

-488 DCLTRIK
+488 DRLTRIR

-504 LTVGKYQL
+504 LTAGKYQL
-512 RAGETYGDA
+512 RAGKTYGDA
-521 DPHILLAIAKTLE
+521 DPHTLLAIAKTLE

-556 NITQHS
+556 NISQHS
-562 GKGVSGDWQGS
+562 GKGVSGDWQNS

-586 GVSIPLPRGTGTAR
+586 GVAPLETNDIKSLPPLAGGGVAQRRRGGNTA
-600 PQDEKGD
+600 
-607 GGEGIPYG
+607 
-615 ETDTGAA
+615 TDAE
-622 ASVHPSTVPKRH
+622 
-634 CGYAINTGRRLQ
+634 
-646 ENYARRQSPIPD
+646 ENPID
-658 TDEDTANTT
+658 DANTT

-711 SANVARLAARYHIT
+711 SANVARLATRYHIT

-784 LMQNGPDAL
+784 FMKNGPDAL

-806 IRQNLAWATAYN
+806 IRQNLTWAAAYN

>member
-1 MTCYHCHRP
+1 MTCYHCQQP

-43 QYYTVRDHPAPRP
+43 QYYTVRDRPAPRP

-212 APIMLYAGYP
+212 APVMLYAGYP

-253 LYHTLLGHGEIYYD
+253 LYHTILGYGEIYYD

-319 PAIRVDDHI
+319 PSIRVDDHI

-352 MLSGESTPQYKQAG
+352 MLSGESTPQYKQTG

-376 ASPLDIRVTQTGQQ
+376 ESPLDIRVTQTGQQ

-438 IAPARAFDI
+438 IEPARAFDI

-488 DCLTRIK
+488 DRLTRIK

-504 LTVGKYQL
+504 LTAGKYQL

-521 DPHILLAIAKTLE
+521 DPHTLLAIAKSLE

-556 NITQHS
+556 NIRQHS
-562 GKGVSGDWQGS
+562 GKGVSGDWQDS

-586 GVSIPLPRGTGTAR
+586 GVTTLETTDIKSLPPLAGGGVAQRRRGENTA
-600 PQDEKGD
+600 
-607 GGEGIPYG
+607 
-615 ETDTGAA
+615 TDAE
-622 ASVHPSTVPKRH
+622 
-634 CGYAINTGRRLQ
+634 
-646 ENYARRQSPIPD
+646 ENPID
-658 TDEDTANTT
+658 DANTT

-711 SANVARLAARYHIT
+711 SSNVARLATRYHIT

-784 LMQNGPDAL
+784 FMKNGPDAL

-799 ATRTQRI
+799 AARTQRI
-806 IRQNLAWATAYN
+806 IRQNLTWAAAYN

>member
-1 MTCYHCHRP
+1 MTCYHCQQP
-10 ILAGTD
+10 ILAGTN
-16 IHDDAGHAYCCTA
+16 IHDDAGHVYCCTA

-43 QYYTVRDHPAPRP
+43 QYYTVRDRPAPRP

-131 TPLSAILATIAD
+131 TPLSAILTTIAD

-212 APIMLYAGYP
+212 APVMLYAGYP
-222 FLKNTWLALKQRRL
+222 FLKNTWFALKQRRL

-253 LYHTLLGHGEIYYD
+253 LYHTILGYGEIYYD

-328 RVLPTHTIPVDGR
+328 RVLPTHTIPVDGH

-376 ASPLDIRVTQTGQQ
+376 ESPLDIRVTQTGQQ

-400 ARAEQHRSPQIDR
+400 ARAEQHHSPQIDR

-438 IAPARAFDI
+438 IAPPRAFDI

-488 DCLTRIK
+488 DRLTRIK

-504 LTVGKYQL
+504 LTAGKYQL
-512 RAGETYGDA
+512 RAGETYGNA
-521 DPHILLAIAKTLE
+521 DPHTLLAIAKSLE

-556 NITQHS
+556 NITQYS
-562 GKGVSGDWQGS
+562 GKGVSGDWQDS

-586 GVSIPLPRGTGTAR
+586 GVATLETTDIKSLPPLAGGGVAQRRRGGNTA
-600 PQDEKGD
+600 
-607 GGEGIPYG
+607 
-615 ETDTGAA
+615 TDAE
-622 ASVHPSTVPKRH
+622 
-634 CGYAINTGRRLQ
+634 
-646 ENYARRQSPIPD
+646 ENPID
-658 TDEDTANTT
+658 DANTT

-711 SANVARLAARYHIT
+711 SANVARLATRYHIT
-725 DYHGDLRPNDKLALL
+725 DYHGDLLPADKLALL

-784 LMQNGPDAL
+784 FMKNGPDAL

-806 IRQNLAWATAYN
+806 IRQNLAWAAAYN

-861 A
+861 E

>member
-1 MTCYHCHRP
+1 MTCYHCQQP

-43 QYYTVRDHPAPRP
+43 QYYTVRDRPAPRP
-56 DTAYD
+56 DAAYD

-77 TYHDGENNEIHLY
+77 TYRDGENNEIHLY

-212 APIMLYAGYP
+212 APVMLYVGYP
-222 FLKNTWLALKQRRL
+222 FLKNTWFALKQRRL

-253 LYHTLLGHGEIYYD
+253 LYHTILGHGEIYYD

-352 MLSGESTPQYKQAG
+352 MLSGESTPQYKQTG
-366 DTVLAGSTNL
+366 DAVLAGSTNL
-376 ASPLDIRVTQTGQQ
+376 ESPLDIRVTQTGQQ

-488 DCLTRIK
+488 DRLTRIK

-504 LTVGKYQL
+504 LTAGKYQL

-521 DPHILLAIAKTLE
+521 DPHTLLAIAKSLE

-556 NITQHS
+556 HISQHS
-562 GKGVSGDWQGS
+562 GKGVSGDWQNS

-586 GVSIPLPRGTGTAR
+586 GVATLETTGIKSLPPQAGGGVAQRRRGGNTA
-600 PQDEKGD
+600 
-607 GGEGIPYG
+607 
-615 ETDTGAA
+615 TDTE
-622 ASVHPSTVPKRH
+622 
-634 CGYAINTGRRLQ
+634 
-646 ENYARRQSPIPD
+646 ENPID
-658 TDEDTANTT
+658 DANTT

-711 SANVARLAARYHIT
+711 SANVARLATRYHIT
-725 DYHGDLRPNDKLALL
+725 DYHGDLLPADKLALL

-784 LMQNGPDAL
+784 FMKNGPDAL

-806 IRQNLAWATAYN
+806 IRQNLAWAAAYN

-861 A
+861 E

>member
-1 MTCYHCHRP
+1 MTCYHCHQP

-43 QYYTVRDHPAPRP
+43 QYYTVRDRPAPRP
-56 DTAYD
+56 DAAYD
-61 HSHWQA
+61 PSHWQA

-77 TYHDGENNEIHLY
+77 TYRDGENNEIHLY

-212 APIMLYAGYP
+212 APVMLYAGYP

-306 QRAADGEYRLVPL
+306 QHASDGEYRLVPL

-366 DTVLAGSTNL
+366 DIVLAGSTNL
-376 ASPLDIRVTQTGQQ
+376 ESPLDIRVTQTGQQ

-488 DCLTRIK
+488 DRLTRIK

-504 LTVGKYQL
+504 LTAGKYQL

-521 DPHILLAIAKTLE
+521 DPHTLLAIAKSLE

-556 NITQHS
+556 NIRQHS
-562 GKGVSGDWQGS
+562 GKGVSGDWRNS

-586 GVSIPLPRGTGTAR
+586 GVATLETTDIKSLPPLAGGGVAQRRRGENTA
-600 PQDEKGD
+600 
-607 GGEGIPYG
+607 
-615 ETDTGAA
+615 TDAE
-622 ASVHPSTVPKRH
+622 
-634 CGYAINTGRRLQ
+634 
-646 ENYARRQSPIPD
+646 ENPID
-658 TDEDTANTT
+658 DANTT

-711 SANVARLAARYHIT
+711 SANVARLATRYSIT
-725 DYHGDLRPNDKLALL
+725 DHHGDLRPNDKLALL

-784 LMQNGPDAL
+784 FMKNGPDAL

-806 IRQNLAWATAYN
+806 IRQNLAWAAAYN

>member
-1 MTCYHCHRP
+1 MTCYHCHQP

-43 QYYTVRDHPAPRP
+43 QYYTVRDRPAPRP

-102 ISRALER
+102 ISHALQD
-109 AHGITHTHINLTTGR
+109 AHGISHTRINLGTGR

-212 APIMLYAGYP
+212 APVMLYAGYP

-253 LYHTLLGHGEIYYD
+253 LYHTILGHGEIYYD

-328 RVLPTHTIPVDGR
+328 RVLPTHTIPVDGC

-352 MLSGESTPQYKQAG
+352 MLSGESTPQYKQTG

-488 DCLTRIK
+488 DRLTRIK

-504 LTVGKYQL
+504 LTAGKYQL

-521 DPHILLAIAKTLE
+521 DPHTLLAIAKTLE

-556 NITQHS
+556 NIRQHS
-562 GKGVSGDWQGS
+562 GKGVSGDWQDS

-586 GVSIPLPRGTGTAR
+586 GVATLETTDIKSLPPLAGGGVAQRQRGGNTA
-600 PQDEKGD
+600 
-607 GGEGIPYG
+607 
-615 ETDTGAA
+615 TDAE
-622 ASVHPSTVPKRH
+622 
-634 CGYAINTGRRLQ
+634 
-646 ENYARRQSPIPD
+646 ENPID
-658 TDEDTANTT
+658 DANTT

-711 SANVARLAARYHIT
+711 SANVARLATRYHIT
-725 DYHGDLRPNDKLALL
+725 DYHGDLRPNDKLTLL

-784 LMQNGPDAL
+784 FMKNGPDAL

-806 IRQNLAWATAYN
+806 IRQNLAWAAAYN

>member
-1 MTCYHCHRP
+1 MTCYHCHQP

-43 QYYTVRDHPAPRP
+43 QYYTVRDRPAPRP
-56 DTAYD
+56 DAAYD

-77 TYHDGENNEIHLY
+77 TYRDGENNEIHLY

-212 APIMLYAGYP
+212 TPVMLYAGYP
-222 FLKNTWLALKQRRL
+222 FLKNTWFALKQRRL

-253 LYHTLLGHGEIYYD
+253 LYHTILGYGEIYYD

-328 RVLPTHTIPVDGR
+328 RVLPTHTIPVDGC

-352 MLSGESTPQYKQAG
+352 MLSGESTPQYKQTG
-366 DTVLAGSTNL
+366 DIVLAGSTNL
-376 ASPLDIRVTQTGQQ
+376 ESPLDIRVTQTGQQ

-488 DCLTRIK
+488 DRLTRIK

-504 LTVGKYQL
+504 LTAGKYQL
-512 RAGETYGDA
+512 RAGETYGNA
-521 DPHILLAIAKTLE
+521 DPHTLLAIAKSLE

-550 ATLPMT
+550 ATLPMA
-556 NITQHS
+556 NISQHS
-562 GKGVSGDWQGS
+562 GKGVSGDWQDS
-573 RWHIGSAA
+573 RWHIGSAT

-586 GVSIPLPRGTGTAR
+586 GVTTLETTDIKSLPPLAGGGVAQRRRGENTA
-600 PQDEKGD
+600 
-607 GGEGIPYG
+607 
-615 ETDTGAA
+615 TDAE
-622 ASVHPSTVPKRH
+622 
-634 CGYAINTGRRLQ
+634 
-646 ENYARRQSPIPD
+646 ENPID
-658 TDEDTANTT
+658 DANTT

-687 RPGLAATLTAL
+687 RPGLAATLSAL

-711 SANVARLAARYHIT
+711 SANVARLATRYHIT
-725 DYHGDLRPNDKLALL
+725 DYHGDLLPADKLALL

-784 LMQNGPDAL
+784 FMKNGPDAL

-806 IRQNLAWATAYN
+806 IRQNLTWAAAYN

>member
-1 MTCYHCHRP
+1 MTCYHCHQP

-43 QYYTVRDHPAPRP
+43 QYYTVRDRPAPRP

-77 TYHDGENNEIHLY
+77 TYRDGENNEIHLY

-160 HRRRNH
+160 HRHRNH

-212 APIMLYAGYP
+212 APVMLYAGYP

-328 RVLPTHTIPVDGR
+328 RVLPTHTIPVDGQ

-352 MLSGESTPQYKQAG
+352 MLSGESTPQYKQTG

-488 DCLTRIK
+488 DRLTRIK

-504 LTVGKYQL
+504 LTAGKYQL

-521 DPHILLAIAKTLE
+521 DPHTLLAIAKTLE

-556 NITQHS
+556 NIRQHS
-562 GKGVSGDWQGS
+562 GKGVSGDWQDS

-586 GVSIPLPRGTGTAR
+586 GVATLETTDIKSLPPLAGGGVAQRQRGGNTA
-600 PQDEKGD
+600 
-607 GGEGIPYG
+607 
-615 ETDTGAA
+615 TDAE
-622 ASVHPSTVPKRH
+622 
-634 CGYAINTGRRLQ
+634 
-646 ENYARRQSPIPD
+646 ENPID
-658 TDEDTANTT
+658 DANTT

-674 TTLRAHYRLSDPE
+674 TSLRAHYRLSDPE
-687 RPGLAATLTAL
+687 RPGLTATLTAL

-711 SANVARLAARYHIT
+711 SANVARLATRYHIT

-784 LMQNGPDAL
+784 FMKNGPDAL

-806 IRQNLAWATAYN
+806 IRQNLAWAAAYN

>member
-1 MTCYHCHRP
+1 MTCYHCQQP

-43 QYYTVRDHPAPRP
+43 QYYTVRDRPAPRP

-77 TYHDGENNEIHLY
+77 TYRDGENNEIHLY

-160 HRRRNH
+160 HRHRNH

-212 APIMLYAGYP
+212 APVMLYAGYP

-328 RVLPTHTIPVDGR
+328 RVLPTHTIPVDGQ

-366 DTVLAGSTNL
+366 DAVLAGSTNL

-483 NSDTL
+483 NSNTL
-488 DCLTRIK
+488 DRLTRIK

-504 LTVGKYQL
+504 LTAGKYQL

-521 DPHILLAIAKTLE
+521 DPHTLLAIAKTLE

-550 ATLPMT
+550 ASLPMA
-556 NITQHS
+556 NISQHS
-562 GKGVSGDWQGS
+562 GKGVSGDWQDS

-586 GVSIPLPRGTGTAR
+586 GVATLETTDIKSLPPLAGGGVAQRRRGGNTA
-600 PQDEKGD
+600 
-607 GGEGIPYG
+607 
-615 ETDTGAA
+615 TDAE
-622 ASVHPSTVPKRH
+622 
-634 CGYAINTGRRLQ
+634 
-646 ENYARRQSPIPD
+646 ENPID
-658 TDEDTANTT
+658 DANTT

-711 SANVARLAARYHIT
+711 SANVARLATRYHIT
-725 DYHGDLRPNDKLALL
+725 DYHGDLLPADKLALL

-784 LMQNGPDAL
+784 FMKNGPEAL

-806 IRQNLAWATAYN
+806 IRQNLTWAAAYN

-853 QRTAPPPG
+853 QRTAPPPD

>member
-1 MTCYHCHRP
+1 MTCYHCQQP

-43 QYYTVRDHPAPRP
+43 QYYTVRDRPAPRP

-77 TYHDGENNEIHLY
+77 TYRDGENNEIHLY

-212 APIMLYAGYP
+212 APVMLYAGYP

-253 LYHTLLGHGEIYYD
+253 LYHTILGHGEIYYD

-295 HFARLLPDAVY
+295 LFARLLPDAVY

-328 RVLPTHTIPVDGR
+328 RVLPTHTIPVDGC

-352 MLSGESTPQYKQAG
+352 MLSGESTPQYKQTG
-366 DTVLAGSTNL
+366 DIVLAGSTNL
-376 ASPLDIRVTQTGQQ
+376 ESPLDIRVTQTGQQ

-488 DCLTRIK
+488 DRLTRIK

-504 LTVGKYQL
+504 LTAGKYQL
-512 RAGETYGDA
+512 RAGETYGNA
-521 DPHILLAIAKTLE
+521 DPHTLLAIAKSLE

-550 ATLPMT
+550 ATLPMA
-556 NITQHS
+556 NISQHS
-562 GKGVSGDWQGS
+562 GKGVSGDWQNS

-581 YMQEN
+581 YMREN
-586 GVSIPLPRGTGTAR
+586 GVATLETTDIKSLPPLAGGGVAQRRRGGNTA
-600 PQDEKGD
+600 
-607 GGEGIPYG
+607 
-615 ETDTGAA
+615 TDAEEN
-622 ASVHPSTVPKRH
+622 P
-634 CGYAINTGRRLQ
+634 IN
-646 ENYARRQSPIPD
+646 D
-658 TDEDTANTT
+658 ANTT

-711 SANVARLAARYHIT
+711 SANVARLATRYHIT
-725 DYHGDLRPNDKLALL
+725 DYHGDLRPNDKLTLL

-784 LMQNGPDAL
+784 FMKNGPEAL

-806 IRQNLAWATAYN
+806 IRQNLTWAAAYN

-842 SLLVTANALRI
+842 SLLVTANALHI

>member
-1 MTCYHCHRP
+1 MTCYHCQQP

-43 QYYTVRDHPAPRP
+43 QYYTVRDRPAPRP
-56 DTAYD
+56 DAAYD

-77 TYHDGENNEIHLY
+77 TYRDGENNEIHLY

-212 APIMLYAGYP
+212 APVMLYAGYP
-222 FLKNTWLALKQRRL
+222 FLKNTWFALKQRRL

-253 LYHTLLGHGEIYYD
+253 LYHTILGYGEIYYD

-276 TISRTL
+276 TISRAL

-319 PAIRVDDHI
+319 SAIRVDDHI
-328 RVLPTHTIPVDGR
+328 RVLPTHTIPVDGH

-376 ASPLDIRVTQTGQQ
+376 ESPLDIRVTQTGQQ

-488 DCLTRIK
+488 DRLTRIK

-504 LTVGKYQL
+504 LTAGKYQL
-512 RAGETYGDA
+512 RAGETYGNA
-521 DPHILLAIAKTLE
+521 DPHTLLAIAKTLE

-539 PVAWYFSRQET
+539 PVAWYFSRQEA

-562 GKGVSGDWQGS
+562 GKGVSGDWQNS

-586 GVSIPLPRGTGTAR
+586 GVALPSDNIGT
-600 PQDEKGD
+600 
-607 GGEGIPYG
+607 
-615 ETDTGAA
+615 
-622 ASVHPSTVPKRH
+622 
-634 CGYAINTGRRLQ
+634 
-646 ENYARRQSPIPD
+646 
-658 TDEDTANTT
+658 EDANTT

-698 AARYHLAIASGDR
+698 AARYPLAIASGDR
-711 SANVARLAARYHIT
+711 SANVARLATRYPIT
-725 DYHGDLRPNDKLALL
+725 DHHGDLRPNDKLALL

-784 LMQNGPDAL
+784 LMQNGPEAL

-806 IRQNLAWATAYN
+806 IRQNLAWAAAYN

-861 A
+861 E

>member
-1 MTCYHCHRP
+1 MTCYHCQQP

-29 CRAVAAII
+29 CRAVATII

-43 QYYTVRDHPAPRP
+43 QYYTVRDRPAPRP

-77 TYHDGENNEIHLY
+77 TYRDGENNEIHLY

-212 APIMLYAGYP
+212 APVMLYAGYP

-253 LYHTLLGHGEIYYD
+253 LYHTILGHGEIYYD

-366 DTVLAGSTNL
+366 DAVLAGSTNL

-488 DCLTRIK
+488 DRLTRIK

-504 LTVGKYQL
+504 LTAGKYQL
-512 RAGETYGDA
+512 RAGEIYGNA
-521 DPHILLAIAKTLE
+521 DPHTLLAIAKSLE

-550 ATLPMT
+550 TTLPMT
-556 NITQHS
+556 NISQHS
-562 GKGVSGDWQGS
+562 GKGVSGDWQDS

-586 GVSIPLPRGTGTAR
+586 GVATLETTDIKSLPPLAGGGVAQRRRGGNTA
-600 PQDEKGD
+600 
-607 GGEGIPYG
+607 
-615 ETDTGAA
+615 TDAE
-622 ASVHPSTVPKRH
+622 
-634 CGYAINTGRRLQ
+634 
-646 ENYARRQSPIPD
+646 ENPID
-658 TDEDTANTT
+658 DANTT

-711 SANVARLAARYHIT
+711 SANVARLATRYHIT
-725 DYHGDLRPNDKLALL
+725 DYHGDLRPSDKLALL

-784 LMQNGPDAL
+784 FMKNGPDAL
-793 PYLFDL
+793 SYLFDL

-806 IRQNLAWATAYN
+806 IRQNLTWAAAYN

-853 QRTAPPPG
+853 QRTAPPPQ
-861 A
+861 AE